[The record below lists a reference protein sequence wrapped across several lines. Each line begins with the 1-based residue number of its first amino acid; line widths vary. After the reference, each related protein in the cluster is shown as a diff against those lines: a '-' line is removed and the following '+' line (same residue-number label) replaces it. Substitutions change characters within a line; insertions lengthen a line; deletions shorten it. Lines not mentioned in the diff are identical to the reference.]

1 MAIFALPTAAAIGA
15 SIGKSVTSLGTDALN
30 SILSKNGVSPS
41 FFSTFKF
48 LSFLDNSTSQ
58 WKSRLATLRNY
69 TPEQRIS
76 FYISKMMENGPF
88 HGSCVQ
94 YAELF
99 GTAYDGKSG
108 LDDRGKVSVELLE
121 VFNTLADEKYFKGKE
136 SAVDGHTYPRNRIL
150 NRLDLAPD
158 YMQVLQQRQAASINT
173 GTRGNQQT
181 IKPTPE
187 GTEKNNTMLYVGIGI
202 VVAIVAVILI
212 SKSQK
217 S

>member
-1 MAIFALPTAAAIGA
+1 MAIFALPTAAALTKEA
-15 SIGKSVTSLGTDALN
+15 TKVGTDIFN

-58 WKSRLATLRNY
+58 WKSRLATLRGY
-69 TPEQRIS
+69 SPEQRIL
-76 FYISKMMENGPF
+76 FYIDKMQNNGPF

-99 GTAYDGKSG
+99 GSAYDGKSG

-121 VFNTLADEKYFKGKE
+121 VFNILADEKYFKGKE
-136 SAVDGHTYPRNRIL
+136 TAVDGHTYYRQFVM

-158 YMQVLQQRQAASINT
+158 YAAVVQQRQAAS
-173 GTRGNQQT
+173 RANQPT

-187 GTEKNNTMLYVGIGI
+187 GDQSSNNTVMYILI
-202 VVAIVAVILI
+202 AVIVI
-212 SKSQK
+212 GVIAFIVSKSK
-217 S
+217 KG

>member
-1 MAIFALPTAAAIGA
+1 MAIFALPTAAAL
-15 SIGKSVTSLGTDALN
+15 TSAATKAGTDIFN

-69 TPEQRIS
+69 TPEQRIL
-76 FYISKMMENGPF
+76 FYIDKMQNNGPF
-88 HGSCVQ
+88 HGSCIQ

-121 VFNTLADEKYFKGKE
+121 VFNILADEKYFKGNE
-136 SAVDGHTYPRNRIL
+136 TAVDGHTYYRQFVM
-150 NRLDLAPD
+150 NRLDIAPD
-158 YMQVLQQRQAASINT
+158 YAKVLQERQSAS
-173 GTRGNQQT
+173 RSNQPT

-187 GTEKNNTMLYVGIGI
+187 DEPGSNKTLIYVGIGL
-202 VVAIVAVILI
+202 AFVILI
-212 SKSQK
+212 AIIVSRSNN
-217 S
+217 

>member
-1 MAIFALPTAAAIGA
+1 MAIFALPSAAAL
-15 SIGKSVTSLGTDALN
+15 TSAATKAGTDIFN

-58 WKSRLATLRNY
+58 WKSRLATLRGY
-69 TPEQRIS
+69 SPEQRIL
-76 FYISKMMENGPF
+76 FYIDKMQNNGPF

-99 GTAYDGKSG
+99 GSAYDGKSG

-121 VFNTLADEKYFKGKE
+121 VFNILADEKYFKGKE
-136 SAVDGHTYPRNRIL
+136 TAVDGHTYYRQFVM

-158 YMQVLQQRQAASINT
+158 YAAVVQQRQAAS
-173 GTRGNQQT
+173 RAKQPT

-187 GTEKNNTMLYVGIGI
+187 GEQGSSKTMLYIGI
-202 VVAIVAVILI
+202 AIAVIAIIILI
-212 SKSQK
+212 VNRSKK
-217 S
+217 

>member
-1 MAIFALPTAAAIGA
+1 MAIFALPTAA
-15 SIGKSVTSLGTDALN
+15 SLTTAATKAGTDIFN

-69 TPEQRIS
+69 TPEQRIL
-76 FYISKMMENGPF
+76 FYIDKMQNNGPF

-99 GTAYDGKSG
+99 GTVYDGKTG
-108 LDDRGKVSVELLE
+108 IDDRGKVSVELLE
-121 VFNTLADEKYFKGKE
+121 VFNLLADEKYFKGKE
-136 SAVDGHTYPRNRIL
+136 TAVDGHTYYRQFVM
-150 NRLDLAPD
+150 NRLDIAPD
-158 YMQVLQQRQAASINT
+158 YQQVLQQRQAAS
-173 GTRGNQQT
+173 RSNQPT

-187 GTEKNNTMLYVGIGI
+187 DTQDGGNKTLIYIGI
-202 VVAIVAVILI
+202 AVAVIILVAI
-212 SKSQK
+212 IVTRSKN
-217 S
+217 

>member
-1 MAIFALPTAAAIGA
+1 MAIFALPTAAALSKEA
-15 SIGKSVTSLGTDALN
+15 TKVGTDIFN

-58 WKSRLATLRNY
+58 WKSRLAKLRGF
-69 TPEQRIS
+69 TPEGRIL
-76 FYISKMMENGPF
+76 FYIDKMQNNGPF

-99 GTAYDGKSG
+99 GTSYDGKSG

-121 VFNTLADEKYFKGKE
+121 IFNLLADEKYFRGKDT
-136 SAVDGHTYPRNRIL
+136 ATDGHTYYRQFVM

-158 YMQVLQQRQAASINT
+158 YAAVVQKRQSASRSNLE
-173 GTRGNQQT
+173 T
-181 IKPTPE
+181 IKITAE
-187 GTEKNNTMLYVGIGI
+187 DVSDSNSNMIYILIALVVIGI
-202 VVAIVAVILI
+202 IAFIV
-212 SKSQK
+212 SKSK
-217 S
+217 KA